1 MASREKGTAWVK
13 NFKHKVPRRYS
24 RADDSARSLDAP
36 QDDDSMGVRGLPNA
50 QKILRPRAR

>member
-24 RADDSARSLDAP
+24 RADDGARSLDAP
-36 QDDDSMGVRGLPNA
+36 RDDDSMGEVG
-50 QKILRPRAR
+50 ITE